1 MGHDRSYRASQKKLS
16 IATQKRIGVFIDQW
30 TSQDLLFVLTMVMMM
45 VTMIQSAMM
54 MIALHYNDSDKRDI
68 PKIPRRSDDGN
79 GDDGD
84 GAQCND
90 DMMVMMMMKPIA
102 Q

>member
-1 MGHDRSYRASQKKLS
+1 
-16 IATQKRIGVFIDQW
+16 
-30 TSQDLLFVLTMVMMM
+30 
-45 VTMIQSAMM
+45 M
-54 MIALHYNDSDKRDI
+54 MIALHYNDSDKRDV

>member
-1 MGHDRSYRASQKKLS
+1 
-16 IATQKRIGVFIDQW
+16 
-30 TSQDLLFVLTMVMMM
+30 
-45 VTMIQSAMM
+45 M
-54 MIALHYNDSDKRDI
+54 MIALHYNDSDKRDV

-90 DMMVMMMMKPIA
+90 DMMMMMMPIA
-102 Q
+102 H

>member
-1 MGHDRSYRASQKKLS
+1 
-16 IATQKRIGVFIDQW
+16 
-30 TSQDLLFVLTMVMMM
+30 MMM
-45 VTMIQSAMM
+45 VMMIQSAMM
-54 MIALHYNDSDKRDI
+54 MIALHYNDSDKRDV

-90 DMMVMMMMKPIA
+90 DMMMMMPIA
-102 Q
+102 QWWWCPLQKNYTGTSNWLPTLGSLGRLCDLAVGKY